1 MKQEIGKYFE
11 LKPESIG
18 PHSLYLGGR
27 LHEVVL
33 ESGEKAWAFGSSQ
46 YVQAAVKNIEEYLEQ
61 IGESLK
67 PKEIDVLPKGCCPEI
82 DILPKLGTE
91 DASHF
96 QSLIGVLRQMVELER
111 VNMCTEVSMMSSCLA
126 MPRRGHLDALFRV
139 FAYLKKNHNTCM
151 VFNPTEP
158 KVDMK
163 DFPREDWSYSI
174 YGDAKEELPPMKP
187 FDDSGP
193 GDMTKPRGI
202 GFTNLGLD
210 LLCSS
215 TEHTSIGLAR
225 SRS

>member
-18 PHSLYLGGR
+18 VPSLCLGGR
-27 LHEVVL
+27 LCEVVL
-33 ESGEKAWAFGSSQ
+33 ESGDKAWAFGSSQ
-46 YVQAAVKNIEEYLEQ
+46 YVQAAGKNVEEYLEK
-61 IGESLK
+61 IGKSLK
-67 PKEIDVLPKGCCPEI
+67 PKAIDVLPKVYRPEI
-82 DILPKLGTE
+82 DISPELGPQ
-91 DASHF
+91 DASCF
-96 QSLIGVLRQMVELER
+96 QSLIGILCWMVKLGR
-111 VNMCTEVSMMSSCLA
+111 VDIYTEVSMMSSCLA

-187 FDDSGP
+187 FADSVP
-193 GDMTKPRGI
+193 GDMAEPRGI
-202 GFTNLGLD
+202 FFTMTVYVDCNLGW
-210 LLCSS
+210 
-215 TEHTSIGLAR
+215 R
-225 SRS
+225 